1 MLIDW
6 SNFTPWTALAG
17 GALIG
22 LASAIFVL
30 FNGRIAGISGIIGG
44 LIKPRDINLSAS
56 DTGWRIAFIAGLVLA
71 PLIWQLFAVLPNIQI
86 DTSTSIL
93 IAAGLITGFGTRYG
107 SGCTSGHGVCGISRL
122 SPRAVVAT
130 LIFMS
135 FGFLTVYISRH
146 LLGA

>member
-44 LIKPRDINLSAS
+44 LIKPRLH
-56 DTGWRIAFIAGLVLA
+56 DTSWRIAFIAGLVLA
-71 PLIWQLFAVLPNIQI
+71 PLIWQLFAALPNIQI
-86 DTSTSIL
+86 DTSTSVT

-122 SPRAVVAT
+122 SPRSMVAT

>member
-44 LIKPRDINLSAS
+44 LIKPRLH
-56 DTGWRIAFIAGLVLA
+56 DTSWRIAFIAGLVLA
-71 PLIWQLFAVLPNIQI
+71 PLIWQLFAALPNIQI
-86 DTSTSIL
+86 DSSTSVT

-122 SPRAVVAT
+122 SPRSMVAT